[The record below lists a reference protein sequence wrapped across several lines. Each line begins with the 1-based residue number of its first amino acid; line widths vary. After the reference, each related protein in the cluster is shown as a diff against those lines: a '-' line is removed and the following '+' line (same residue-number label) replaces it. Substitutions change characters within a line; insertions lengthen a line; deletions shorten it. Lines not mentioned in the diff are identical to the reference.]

1 MHDDHLRWPVGSAL
15 KPGDQA
21 LGPLPYAGDVNGF
34 WLGRGRRNPLLLGKA
49 PLRSG
54 QDFGLGGNASEV
66 FFFISQCTTEHAVDA
81 WRTSIAASHTIAQ
94 AKVSRKS

>member
-34 WLGRGRRNPLLLGKA
+34 WLGRVRRNPLLLGKA

-54 QDFGLGGNASEV
+54 QDFGLGAMFLS
-66 FFFISQCTTEHAVDA
+66 FFHQSVHDRTHRGRVADFHSSLTHN
-81 WRTSIAASHTIAQ
+81 RTS
-94 AKVSRKS
+94 